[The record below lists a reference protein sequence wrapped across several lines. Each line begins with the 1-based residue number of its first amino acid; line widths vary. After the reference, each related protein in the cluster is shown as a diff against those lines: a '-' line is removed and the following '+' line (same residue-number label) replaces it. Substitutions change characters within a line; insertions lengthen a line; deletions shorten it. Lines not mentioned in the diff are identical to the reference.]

1 MTSHLKNDLE
11 SVYGSSIYGGGGQFT
26 DDSDLPEYAQLCRRL
41 FPTLLSATL
50 DYNDDGSEEEDI
62 EPEAEETIAR
72 YFKYLTGL
80 PLPSLKMEPALLQG
94 DLQRVSDELTALL
107 FKESFSNSSSG
118 GSLDP
123 FESNLS
129 QKQQQQVDIGD
140 KPLFGVVDDM
150 NKLAVSTT
158 SKLSAQLA
166 KTQETLGRLETAC
179 GLFSVEIADLDQRA
193 KVVHQVLDK
202 QDLITRIVELPRVMQ
217 MCVAGGFYEEAVEM
231 AEHVKV
237 TGDRLVRDIS
247 EDMQL
252 VPRQS
257 RASRVVRTQGAPDQ
271 LAGFVRMIQK
281 QVQAEYEA
289 MVLGLCRELS
299 YTRWATTVSPQQQQ
313 QQQGGMSGKMDGGY
327 ERSMRRMSQ
336 MTKIMSILRSVGMFS
351 ESELRMLYLRSRWQA
366 WGTTADSLSGF
377 APQESAGAS
386 GLEAFGLEAFG
397 LGTPA
402 ISSHVVSSPAIGS
415 PAAQPQRGSERA
427 TGASSAEVAA
437 YLTKYI
443 DAFFQWL
450 AEVDQQ
456 YQTLFPEKKLAPLGS
471 TGLTGSTGP
480 TSGGSDPFA
489 DLTLFSSRQFLAA
502 VMPLVPLLTD
512 ASGIAALESLLS
524 MHARALARA
533 KIDFAMPFLAHS
545 LRERAFISVVGTVEG
560 TVAGICQTILAL
572 DVSAAGGGGSE
583 SESGW
588 DQLAAPTRPSLDV
601 GPEFGAGLVA
611 AAEAAENPVEFLGR
625 LRVSPVGLLQYP
637 VLAQLLHAFRD
648 SLHAL
653 RILVLASDGSGG
665 VEGEGEGEVLVL
677 LNMVSVVFESEL
689 IRVAEALRSL
699 GERIRIAAAN
709 SRAEVRESVQAV
721 FVDAC
726 LAFTFGLA
734 RHVAEV
740 FEEVATLNESAHLDS
755 SSLSG
760 GLAAGDLTTV
770 LYSADIYTPLLEHIA
785 ANPV

>member
-41 FPTLLSATL
+41 FPTLLSGTI
-50 DYNDDGSEEEDI
+50 DDNDDGGEEEDI

-107 FKESFSNSSSG
+107 FKESFSSSSSSG
-118 GSLDP
+118 GSLDSFAP
-123 FESNLS
+123 NPS

-158 SKLSAQLA
+158 SELSTQLA

-179 GLFSVEIADLDQRA
+179 GLFSVEMADLDQRA

-257 RASRVVRTQGAPDQ
+257 RASRVLRTQGAPDQ
-271 LAGFVRMIQK
+271 LVGFVRMIQK

-289 MVLGLCRELS
+289 MILGLCRELS
-299 YTRWATTVSPQQQQ
+299 YTRWATTVGPQQQQ
-313 QQQGGMSGKMDGGY
+313 QQQGGVNGKMDGGY

-336 MTKIMSILRSVGMFS
+336 MAKIVSILRSVGMFS

-366 WGTTADSLSGF
+366 WETTADSLSGF
-377 APQESAGAS
+377 APQESAGAG

-397 LGTPA
+397 VGTPA
-402 ISSHVVSSPAIGS
+402 ISSPAIGS
-415 PAAQPQRGSERA
+415 PAAQPRRGSERA
-427 TGASSAEVAA
+427 TSASSAEVAA

-443 DAFFQWL
+443 DGFFQWL

-471 TGLTGSTGP
+471 TGS

-489 DLTLFSSRQFLAA
+489 DLALFSSRQFLAA
-502 VMPLVPLLTD
+502 VMPLLPLLTD
-512 ASGIAALESLLS
+512 ASGIAALESLVS
-524 MHARALARA
+524 VHARALARG
-533 KIDFAMPFLAHS
+533 KIDFAVPFLAHS
-545 LRERAFISVVGTVEG
+545 LRERAFISVVGTVEE

-572 DVSAAGGGGSE
+572 NVSAAGGGGSE
-583 SESGW
+583 SEGGW

-611 AAEAAENPVEFLGR
+611 AAEAAESPAEFLGR

-665 VEGEGEGEVLVL
+665 VEGEDEGEVLVL

-699 GERIRIAAAN
+699 GERIRIAIAN

-740 FEEVATLNESAHLDS
+740 FEEVATLNESAHLNY